1 MAAFYRRLLQPTGTA
16 SWESTIVFSLVV
28 GICSSVIAIPWGLGL
43 EYFVPKNRW
52 GDSAANGLASMS
64 LAMVFFAGVIFAPL
78 FETLVGQAL
87 PIELAKKFTD
97 SKAIMIAV
105 SGAVFGVGHYVN
117 GGVVHGLSAL
127 LHGSLFAYSFV
138 VARKSGFRYSFAS
151 AALTHAVHNAI
162 VLSIGLT
169 FT

>member
-1 MAAFYRRLLQPTGTA
+1 MTAFYRRLLQPTETA
-16 SWESTIVFSLVV
+16 AWDNTIVFSLAV
-28 GICSSVIAIPWGLGL
+28 GICSSVIAIAWGFGL
-43 EYFVPKNRW
+43 EYFVPENRW
-52 GDSAANGLASMS
+52 GDSAASGLASMS
-64 LAMVFFAGVIFAPL
+64 VAVVFVYGVIFAPL

-105 SGAVFGVGHYVN
+105 SGAVFGIGHYIN
-117 GGVVHGLSAL
+117 GGVVHGLTAL
-127 LHGSLFAYSFV
+127 LHGSFFASSFV
-138 VARKSGFRYSFAS
+138 VARKGGFQYGFAS

-162 VLSIGLT
+162 LLSIELT